1 MAEVS
6 YAVCEIETK
15 QGINSKKKSEM
26 GRAMHFFFLN
36 MAIAPRQFIGPIV
49 AG

>member
-26 GRAMHFFFLN
+26 GRAMHFCF
-36 MAIAPRQFIGPIV
+36 
-49 AG
+49 